1 MSPGARVLKP
11 VIVEAVR
18 PALHHSVGQRED
30 RMMDKRK
37 RDEILSYLPKYAFV
51 TVRTDHF
58 KATWTTSQGV
68 FILETS
74 PWSPDE
80 AAWKTRVEIE
90 SKSTGESLELKTEDV
105 TRIVAALNLL
115 EAL

>member
-18 PALHHSVGQRED
+18 PALHHSIGRRED

-37 RDEILSYLPKYAFV
+37 RDEIVSYLPKHAFV
-51 TVRTDHF
+51 VIKMDHF
-58 KATWTTSQGV
+58 RVTWTTSQGV
-68 FILETS
+68 FQLETS
-74 PWSPDE
+74 PWSPNE
-80 AAWKTRVEIE
+80 AWETRVEIE
-90 SKSTGESLELKTEDV
+90 SKSTGESLKLKTEDV